1 MSESIIYEAQE
12 SNALTQPGQSAE
24 ATCPGTIWPEPCPE
38 PTAIVVPSCQD
49 AVQVAL
55 PDIGPGALGRIVQL
69 DVVLKSVCPGKR
81 LAVSM
86 ILGEVDA
93 NGLAT
98 PRGVKHI
105 LVPAQSGD
113 QCLDVTLKC
122 IQFSLPEAL
131 DPTGNGSSLCKDRNL
146 QAQVIANYVDTD
158 FACCQVRCDTV

>member
-12 SNALTQPGQSAE
+12 GSALAKPGPSAE
-24 ATCPGTIWPEPCPE
+24 GSCPGVLWPEPCPE
-38 PTAIVVPSCQD
+38 PAAIVVPSCQD
-49 AVQVAL
+49 AVRAAL
-55 PDIGPGALGRIVQL
+55 PEVVPGGLGRIVQL

-81 LAVSM
+81 LAVSV

-93 NGLAT
+93 SGVAA

-105 LVPAQSGD
+105 LVPAQTGEEC
-113 QCLDVTLKC
+113 QDVTIKC

-131 DPTGNGSSLCKDRNL
+131 DPSGDGSSLCKARNL

-158 FACCQVRCDTV
+158 FVCCEARCDTV

>member
-1 MSESIIYEAQE
+1 M
-12 SNALTQPGQSAE
+12 L
-24 ATCPGTIWPEPCPE
+24 WPEPCPE
-38 PTAIVVPSCQD
+38 PMAIVVPPCQD
-49 AVQVAL
+49 AVQAVL
-55 PDIGPGALGRIVQL
+55 PDVGPGGLGRIVQL

-81 LAVSM
+81 LAVSV

-93 NGLAT
+93 NGLAA

-105 LVPAQSGD
+105 LVPAQPGS

-131 DPTGNGSSLCKDRNL
+131 DPSGDGSSLCKDRKL

-158 FACCQVRCDTV
+158 FACCEVQCDTV